1 MKNARALVLAASI
14 CLAGNALFAQGTAF
28 TYQGQLQNN
37 GSPVTGNFNFIFSLF
52 NTNTGGLATAGPVTN
67 NGVVISNGL
76 FTVLI
81 DFGAGAF
88 TGATN
93 WMEISVATNG
103 ASAFTSLTP
112 RQQLTPIPYA
122 IMASN
127 ALSADTITGS
137 VPNGSLNG
145 SYTMPVTFNNA
156 SNIIGGTFSG
166 NGFGLTNLNASQLT
180 SGVISNIAQNDIP
193 SITFSNIGVGMYPAY
208 NTFTITTIENT
219 PDAGPVFYASSSNN
233 VMAFDLEPG
242 PGSVADTGNGT
253 VWMDIVNTN
262 VQTTTGGI
270 QPAQWLHLSAST
282 NAHSIASRAYG
293 GASDLP
299 FWIGFDNVPQLS
311 FSNNPTTTITANTQ
325 FNAQDT
331 IDITGGWLIL
341 NTVDPFILVG
351 ADCVFRTDGTDN
363 IAVGAQSGGQS
374 GSENASFGYEAMQF
388 TAGSYNVA
396 QGYIALRE
404 NTSGNY
410 NTASGAEALQLNTNG
425 SYNTAVGGLAL
436 SLNLTGSYNT
446 AIGFGSLQNNTNGVA
461 NIALGYEA
469 GLNITTGSDNID
481 IGNVGAAADT
491 NVIRI
496 GAGQSHA
503 IIAGV
508 VTTTNGF
515 ASYAGNLSTPTIINV
530 GNSPFTHTNTSGQNV
545 EVFIGGGR
553 VTAFAVNGAMV
564 ATDLALTGLT
574 TVFLE
579 NNETLQVTYSSPPK
593 MTFLIR

>member
-1 MKNARALVLAASI
+1 
-14 CLAGNALFAQGTAF
+14 
-28 TYQGQLQNN
+28 
-37 GSPVTGNFNFIFSLF
+37 
-52 NTNTGGLATAGPVTN
+52 
-67 NGVVISNGL
+67 
-76 FTVLI
+76 
-81 DFGAGAF
+81 
-88 TGATN
+88 
-93 WMEISVATNG
+93 
-103 ASAFTSLTP
+103 
-112 RQQLTPIPYA
+112 
-122 IMASN
+122 
-127 ALSADTITGS
+127 
-137 VPNGSLNG
+137 
-145 SYTMPVTFNNA
+145 
-156 SNIIGGTFSG
+156 
-166 NGFGLTNLNASQLT
+166 
-180 SGVISNIAQNDIP
+180 
-193 SITFSNIGVGMYPAY
+193 
-208 NTFTITTIENT
+208 
-219 PDAGPVFYASSSNN
+219 
-233 VMAFDLEPG
+233 
-242 PGSVADTGNGT
+242 
-253 VWMDIVNTN
+253 
-262 VQTTTGGI
+262 
-270 QPAQWLHLSAST
+270 
-282 NAHSIASRAYG
+282 
-293 GASDLP
+293 
-299 FWIGFDNVPQLS
+299 
-311 FSNNPTTTITANTQ
+311 
-325 FNAQDT
+325 
-331 IDITGGWLIL
+331 
-341 NTVDPFILVG
+341 
-351 ADCVFRTDGTDN
+351 
-363 IAVGAQSGGQS
+363 
-374 GSENASFGYEAMQF
+374 MQF